1 MGQQTPSRRLTSP
14 SGAVRLGP
22 FAQLCQVQCPL
33 RPFSFPL
40 ALAQGNSLNQVSVW
54 RTSRSP
60 VPWGAQIREPSLLPA
75 AKPEAA
81 PRGAQW
87 EDPGGSK
94 ETQPRSLR
102 PVLGEGGTRTRT
114 TGGRFGSEFLAPA
127 AIHSARRLCQVVSSP
142 SLGVHARPGWPP
154 VRDSAERVSEGRC
167 QVGMDTGLS
176 LLLPP
181 AV

>member
-1 MGQQTPSRRLTSP
+1 M
-14 SGAVRLGP
+14 SGPMPTETIQLSSGP
-22 FAQLCQVQCPL
+22 GPGKQP
-33 RPFSFPL
+33 
-40 ALAQGNSLNQVSVW
+40 
-54 RTSRSP
+54 
-60 VPWGAQIREPSLLPA
+60 EPSECVEGFTQPSPMGSPDQRT
-75 AKPEAA
+75 KPSSCRKAGSR
-81 PRGAQW
+81 PHVGHSGRTQV
-87 EDPGGSK
+87 GGSK